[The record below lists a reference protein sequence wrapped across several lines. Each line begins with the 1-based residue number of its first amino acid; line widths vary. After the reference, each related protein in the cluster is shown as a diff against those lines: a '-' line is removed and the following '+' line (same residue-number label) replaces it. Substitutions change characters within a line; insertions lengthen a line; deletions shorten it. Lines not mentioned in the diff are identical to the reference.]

1 MNDFQKAWSQTLKL
15 LRDDGTKVLCGT
27 ALGAVCAA
35 ITPYSI
41 QFWHREYTWVRQH
54 WLGVNPRKD
63 ALVIVILALVIAGLF
78 TWPCPWIFK
87 WVKSLWQGVNHG
99 LFLIPMLATF
109 TVLTEGLQGARA
121 EVVEI
126 TGALLAILVFAV
138 WRSLAAQGARPAI
151 NPSENP
157 LKFTSDDRLE
167 RTEFAKAVAEDIL
180 SQGKPTYAIYG
191 EFGSGKSTMLNFIEE
206 KLNCPRRQ
214 AIVVRFNGWLPGST
228 EDLATQLWND
238 IAAACKKEYS
248 IPGFRRAALRLA
260 TTVAAS
266 APYMQG
272 LKAWLPENTQQETIA
287 EASHLLKRLP
297 MQVVVLVD
305 EIDRMKKDELLV
317 LLKAIRGFTSLPNLT
332 FVCALERRTV
342 ERLVCSEYGSDSH
355 VFFQK
360 FFIRQFWLPKVNDY
374 FLETETANRLAT
386 VLGDLDWFEGD
397 EESKAEYQN
406 AIRSHWQK
414 AFAPLCTNLR
424 AIQLFQS
431 ALRSAA
437 SPIVGEVDPLDLTLV
452 MLLQQFAPD
461 AHDLIWEYRN
471 VFAPSESVH
480 GSMDDKDESD
490 ISVSTY
496 FEKEKAL
503 YPESSLQSP
512 ISAVRDILSP
522 KLELLHS
529 AKSEDNGRLRARI
542 NLFSSADK
550 GAEERKLRSPSYI
563 SAYFQ
568 SEVPGGIYPEQKMKQ
583 LLMEIRSASA
593 TSMSTTILEEE
604 LKTLG
609 AAKDIASAERL
620 SNFLSKLA
628 DQTTGSVDPDQ
639 AKSVARAAATFV
651 GNIEVPWTDTD
662 LSNVARLV
670 VSVSGALPAV
680 HDSSPR
686 VEFLQECM
694 RNAIHDGVS
703 FKVFLS
709 AVQQEGY
716 NVEAANQMRKNLT
729 PVFLQRMEM
738 RYGPGSAVDQVDLQ
752 LSSPPAFRQWGI
764 LLNMSEWAPT
774 SDVQNMQ
781 KNFWER
787 YITSAERLAEFSR
800 QVLAGYDPDFIGP
813 AEYSFAGARIISVED
828 LKRLLVQFPITSATT
843 DADLQALHF
852 ARQFVPSE
860 RQTPPSEDT
869 DGADG
874 SEE

>member
-15 LRDDGTKVLCGT
+15 LRDDGRTVLFGT
-27 ALGAVCAA
+27 ALGAVFAA

-41 QFWHREYTWVRQH
+41 QFGHRGYTWARQH
-54 WLGVNPRKD
+54 WLGVHPRKD
-63 ALVIVILALVIAGLF
+63 ALAIAVFALVITGLF
-78 TWPCPWIFK
+78 SWPSPWILK
-87 WVKSLWQGVNHG
+87 WIKSLWQGVNHG
-99 LFLIPMLATF
+99 LFLLPMLATF

-121 EVVEI
+121 EFAEI
-126 TGALLAILVFAV
+126 TGALLAILVFAA
-138 WRSLAAQGARPAI
+138 WRSLAAQAAHPAI

-167 RTEFAKAVAEDIL
+167 RTEFAKTVTEDIL
-180 SQGKPTYAIYG
+180 GQGKPTYAIYG

-206 KLNCPRRQ
+206 KLTCPRRQ

-228 EDLATQLWND
+228 DDLATQLWND

-248 IPGFRRAALRLA
+248 IPGLRRAALRLA
-260 TTVAAS
+260 NTVAAS

-287 EASHLLKRLP
+287 EASHLLTRLP

-386 VLGDLDWFEGD
+386 VLGDLGWFEGD

-406 AIRSHWQK
+406 AIRSHWRK

-452 MLLQQFAPD
+452 MLLQQFLPD

-471 VFAPSESVH
+471 VFAPSESTH
-480 GSMDDKDESD
+480 GSMDDKDELE
-490 ISVSTY
+490 ISVSAY
-496 FEKEKAL
+496 FEKEKGL
-503 YPESSLQSP
+503 YPESSLHSS
-512 ISAVRDILSP
+512 ISEVRDILSP
-522 KLELLHS
+522 KLELFHS
-529 AKSEDNGRLRARI
+529 AKSADNGRLRARI
-542 NLFSSADK
+542 DLFSSADK

-568 SEVPGGIYPEQKMKQ
+568 SEVPGGIYPEQAMKQ
-583 LLMEIRSASA
+583 LLTKIRLARTPS
-593 TSMSTTILEEE
+593 TSTESLEEE
-604 LKTLG
+604 LNALG
-609 AAKDIASAERL
+609 SSKEIASAERR

-628 DQTTGSVDPDQ
+628 DQTAGSVDPEQ
-639 AKSVARAAATFV
+639 AKLVARATAAFV
-651 GNIEVPWTDTD
+651 GNIEVSWTDTD
-662 LSNVARLV
+662 LNNAARLV
-670 VSVSGALPAV
+670 VSVADVLPAIEE
-680 HDSSPR
+680 SNPR
-686 VEFLQECM
+686 VEFLQDCM
-694 RNAIHDGVS
+694 RIAIHDGVC
-703 FKVFLS
+703 FKVFLN
-709 AVQQEGY
+709 AVRQESY
-716 NVEAANQMRKNLT
+716 NDEAANQMRKNLT
-729 PVFLQRMEM
+729 PVFLQRMEA
-738 RYGPGSAVDQVDLQ
+738 RYGPNSAVDQVDLR
-752 LSSPPAFRQWGI
+752 LSSPSAFRQWGI

-774 SDVQNMQ
+774 SDVQNIQ
-781 KNFWER
+781 KVFWER
-787 YITSAERLAEFSR
+787 YITSSARLAEFSR

-813 AEYSFAGARIISVED
+813 AEYSFAGARIISVDD
-828 LKRLLVQFPITSATT
+828 LRRLMSQFPIG
-843 DADLQALHF
+843 DAKDSDLQALHF
-852 ARQFVPSE
+852 AQQFVPSE
-860 RQTPPSEDT
+860 RQTSSSEDIAGT
-869 DGADG
+869 NVAPA
-874 SEE
+874 